1 MSCLIIFQFLH
12 KQFFGTEFVVQSNG
26 DKEQLGT
33 LSHMLS
39 LNSHNLPHP
48 NAHEMNKIEECD
60 FHQQKI
66 KQPHSF
72 KVV

>member
-12 KQFFGTEFVVQSNG
+12 KEFFETEFVVQSNG
-26 DKEQLGT
+26 DKEHLGT
-33 LSHMLS
+33 TSHMFR

-60 FHQQKI
+60 FHQHKI
-66 KQPHSF
+66 KLPHSF

>member
-1 MSCLIIFQFLH
+1 M
-12 KQFFGTEFVVQSNG
+12 QSNG
-26 DKEQLGT
+26 DKEHLGT
-33 LSHMLS
+33 ISLMFC

-60 FHQQKI
+60 FHQHKI